1 MKNNAPSVSV
11 DFASALCDLL
21 LRQCPDAPA
30 DLLGLAGELA
40 KASERGDVCVNVP
53 PQADTAAWLSTG
65 LVGEPGS
72 FTPLIVEHQR
82 LYLARYHAYESRL
95 AAQLLRIA
103 CDAPT
108 APDEAELRIQLDR
121 FFEENSKKADS
132 KDIDRQIDWQKV
144 AVAAALHQR
153 LTLIS
158 GGPGTGK
165 TTTLIKLL
173 SLLQII
179 NAEQPLKIVLAAPT
193 GKAAMRM
200 QEAILQGKQ
209 KLSHDGLLT
218 PEMAA
223 QIPDTASTL
232 HRLLGSRLN
241 SVQFRHHA
249 AQPLVLDVLVL
260 DEASMID
267 LALMSKLVDAMPP
280 HGRLILLGDKDQLA
294 SVEAG
299 AVMGDLCAGA
309 GLSPEFAAK
318 LSRLTGQPLQAGF
331 TESRLGEHVQTLH
344 KSYRFSGPIA
354 DFARAINHG
363 DIRKIS
369 ELLAKAHA
377 AKQDVAQDKAYP
389 IRWQAGNP
397 AQQDIAPLIMASYAP
412 YFAALDQYIAAV
424 QQGGAA
430 DVLAVTLAVFK
441 AFDAFRVLSPIRHGA
456 ASVSRINALIEA
468 QLLKQGRRM
477 NDQLWYAG
485 RPVLVPQNLYDLELY
500 NGDIGLTLP
509 DENGKLWVH
518 FPSSDGAAAGSAG
531 GATRRISPSRL
542 PAVESA
548 FAMTVHKSQGSE
560 FAHVLLLLP
569 SPQEGRSHLS
579 RELVYTAIT
588 RAKTCVSIWGEEAQ
602 ITAASRRGVER
613 QSGLA
618 ERLLQFR

>member
-1 MKNNAPSVSV
+1 MKNIAPSVSV

-21 LRQCPDAPA
+21 LRQNPDAPA
-30 DLLGLAGELA
+30 DLLGLASELA
-40 KASERGDVCVNVP
+40 KASERGDVCVSVP
-53 PQADTAAWLSTG
+53 PQADTAAWLKTG

-103 CDAPT
+103 CDAPS

-121 FFEENSKKADS
+121 FFGSDS
-132 KDIDRQIDWQKV
+132 KETDWQKV

-179 NAEQPLKIVLAAPT
+179 NAEQPLKIGLAAQPLKIVLAAPT

-200 QEAILQGKQ
+200 QEAIAKGKKALGEQ
-209 KLSHDGLLT
+209 GLLA

-267 LALMSKLVDAMPP
+267 LALMSKLVDALPP
-280 HGRLILLGDKDQLA
+280 HARLILLGDKDQLA

-318 LSRLTGQPLQAGF
+318 LSRLTGQHLEAGF

-369 ELLAKAHA
+369 ELLAKAQSATHGA
-377 AKQDVAQDKAYP
+377 AQGGKDYP

-397 AQQDIAPLIMASYAP
+397 AQQDITPLMMASYAP
-412 YFAALDQYIAAV
+412 YFAALDDYIAAMK
-424 QQGGAA
+424 QGGAGNE
-430 DVLAVTLAVFK
+430 LALAVFS

-456 ASVSRINALIEA
+456 ASVSRVNALIEA

-518 FPSSDGAAAGSAG
+518 FPSSNGAAAESAG
-531 GATRRISPSRL
+531 WATRRISPSRL
-542 PAVESA
+542 PAVETA

-618 ERLLQFR
+618 ERLLVRSV